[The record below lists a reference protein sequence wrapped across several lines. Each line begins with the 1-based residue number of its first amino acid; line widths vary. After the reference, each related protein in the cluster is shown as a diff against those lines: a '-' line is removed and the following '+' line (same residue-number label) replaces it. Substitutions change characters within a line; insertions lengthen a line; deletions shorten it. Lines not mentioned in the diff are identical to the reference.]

1 MKPPETKTIILR
13 CPVCGKKH
21 AEHPEF
27 GPYCNL
33 NCLQIAARHIGPTT
47 PPING
52 SMSFWKQLFGGG
64 SKNTSP
70 DPRPK
75 AAAAP
80 PPSINPPSPAPPT
93 DSKAPSGE
101 KNENNSPPTLRCTG
115 CGRIYRIGD
124 DAVAVA
130 PEFAL
135 ARLGP
140 GIVFSDGGTP
150 DREDLV
156 STVDAPDARE
166 TARPSWE
173 IIEKNLASGQRRKWC
188 CGACNRVND
197 YSFQRPAA
205 RASEPQ
211 RTETVESRTAAPAKA
226 ERKKRLIEVN
236 REVSG
241 GFTALHIAANKGQV
255 ALMHQLI
262 AEGANV
268 RVKHP
273 SDRETPMHGAA
284 ANGHK
289 DAVELLIAKGGKV
302 NARNKWGSTPL
313 HMTTDKEVAEVLVA
327 NGADVNAKDDG
338 RITPL
343 GHALSL
349 NKIPEEMI
357 RFLVFHGAD
366 LNGYASGLTLL
377 QAAIVRFAP
386 LDIVELMI
394 AKGADVNARNPAI
407 FGALNRGALNRLRS
421 LPEAIFRFALRD
433 IVKLLT
439 IAKEDADD
447 IDYKWVGWTA
457 LHMSCETSDDPEE
470 IELLISK
477 GANVNAK
484 NKDGNT
490 PLHIAA
496 CNRHG
501 EVVKLLI
508 AKGANVNAQN
518 SSRDTP
524 LDLAMR
530 ELDGSIVKLLIANGA
545 SSVSQAALEW
555 AACIGNAEDVQA
567 LIAKGADVNAKN
579 DQGQTTLIAA
589 ARNGRGLACVQAL
602 ITGGADVNARDNNG
616 HTALMSAAAQDE
628 PACFNALIAAGADV
642 NARDNN
648 GYTALMAAAE
658 NGRADIVKALIAA
671 GADVRATYKYENV
684 KKTALTWAKDHDY
697 RDVVAVL
704 KAAGATD

>member
-262 AEGANV
+262 A
-268 RVKHP
+268 
-273 SDRETPMHGAA
+273 D
-284 ANGHK
+284 
-289 DAVELLIAKGGKV
+289 
-302 NARNKWGSTPL
+302 
-313 HMTTDKEVAEVLVA
+313 
-327 NGADVNAKDDG
+327 GADVNAKDDG

-439 IAKEDADD
+439 IAKEDA
-447 IDYKWVGWTA
+447 
-457 LHMSCETSDDPEE
+457 
-470 IELLISK
+470 
-477 GANVNAK
+477 
-484 NKDGNT
+484 
-490 PLHIAA
+490 
-496 CNRHG
+496 
-501 EVVKLLI
+501 
-508 AKGANVNAQN
+508 
-518 SSRDTP
+518 
-524 LDLAMR
+524 
-530 ELDGSIVKLLIANGA
+530 
-545 SSVSQAALEW
+545 
-555 AACIGNAEDVQA
+555 
-567 LIAKGADVNAKN
+567 
-579 DQGQTTLIAA
+579 
-589 ARNGRGLACVQAL
+589 
-602 ITGGADVNARDNNG
+602 
-616 HTALMSAAAQDE
+616 
-628 PACFNALIAAGADV
+628 
-642 NARDNN
+642 
-648 GYTALMAAAE
+648 
-658 NGRADIVKALIAA
+658 
-671 GADVRATYKYENV
+671 
-684 KKTALTWAKDHDY
+684 
-697 RDVVAVL
+697 
-704 KAAGATD
+704 